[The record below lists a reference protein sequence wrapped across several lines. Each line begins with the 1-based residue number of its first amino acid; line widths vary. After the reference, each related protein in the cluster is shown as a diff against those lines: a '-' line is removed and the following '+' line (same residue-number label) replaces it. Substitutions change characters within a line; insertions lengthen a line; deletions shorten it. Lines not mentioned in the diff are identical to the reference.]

1 MVIAPIRKNSVVL
14 VEPKWCSMT
23 ELTAEAFICY
33 VAAWINHEKCPA
45 ANEHQQGNGCLVDF
59 CHTLNGYEEI
69 ADTEEDDNENS

>member
-1 MVIAPIRKNSVVL
+1 MVL

-23 ELTAEAFICY
+23 E
-33 VAAWINHEKCPA
+33 NHEKCPA

-69 ADTEEDDNENS
+69 ADAEEDDNENS